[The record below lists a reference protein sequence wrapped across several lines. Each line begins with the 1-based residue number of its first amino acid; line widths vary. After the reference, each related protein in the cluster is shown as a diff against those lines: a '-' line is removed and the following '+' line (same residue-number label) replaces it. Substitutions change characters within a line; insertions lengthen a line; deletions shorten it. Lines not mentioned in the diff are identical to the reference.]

1 MRGQE
6 LAGTTI
12 YLNPTGLLW
21 GPEAADAKA
30 AGLAGLLAG
39 GPTGFTAIEIIDRT
53 GGAVARE
60 WRTYASIG
68 TTREPAVAQRLEL
81 IEAPR
86 PRLAGLDLSRPCI
99 MGIINVTPDSF
110 SDGGE
115 HSDPETAIAHGR
127 RLAEEGAAI
136 LDVGGEST
144 RPFSDPMPYE
154 IERDRALPVIEQLA
168 AEGHIVSV
176 DTRKAAIMRDA
187 AAAGARIINDVSALS
202 HDPASL
208 ATARDLGLPVV
219 LMHAQGDPKT
229 MQIDPRY
236 DDARLDIFDYLEA
249 RITECENRGLPRSL
263 LVADPG
269 LGFGKTHTHNLELLG
284 GLALF
289 HGLGVPLLVGA
300 SRKGF
305 IGKLTGVT
313 AAGRRAV
320 GSVGAAVAAV
330 MQGAQIVRVHDVIET
345 RQAVAVWQGAMHD
358 RTVRD

>member
-1 MRGQE
+1 M
-6 LAGTTI
+6 AATTI
-12 YLNPTGLLW
+12 YLNPAGLVW
-21 GPEAADAKA
+21 GKEAAAAKA
-30 AGLAGLLAG
+30 AGLGGLLAG
-39 GPTGFTAIEIIDRT
+39 GQTGFTAIEIIDRT
-53 GGAVARE
+53 GGTVARE
-60 WRTYASIG
+60 WRTYATIA
-68 TTREPAVAQRLEL
+68 TTRESAVAQRLQL
-81 IEAPR
+81 MEAPR
-86 PRLAGLDLSRPCI
+86 PRLAGHDLSRPCI
-99 MGIINVTPDSF
+99 MGIVNVTPDSF

-115 HSDPETAIAHGR
+115 HPDPETAIAHGR
-127 RLAEEGAAI
+127 RLAEEGADI

-154 IERDRALPVIEQLA
+154 IERDRALPVIAHLA
-168 AEGHIVSV
+168 ESGHIVSV
-176 DTRKAAIMRDA
+176 DTRKATIMREA

-202 HDPASL
+202 HDPASP

-236 DDARLDIFDYLEA
+236 DDVRLDIFDYLEA
-249 RITECENRGLPRSL
+249 RIAECENHGLQRSL

-269 LGFGKTHTHNLELLG
+269 LGFGKTHNHNVELLG
-284 GLALF
+284 GLSLF

-320 GSVGAAVAAV
+320 GSVGAAVAAI
-330 MQGAQIVRVHDVIET
+330 MQGAQIVRVHDVLET
-345 RQAVAVWQGAMHD
+345 RQAIAVWQGVMHD
-358 RTVRD
+358 RVVRS